1 MSELK
6 FQAGKNIA
14 LKIPED
20 KYVRTVNFYRD
31 VLLLEVEEKS
41 MESHPTISRT
51 ARVQFG
57 QNVLW
62 LDCLAQI
69 ERPEVYFQLD
79 TNNVDR
85 ALQYLATNGI
95 GTHDHLEQVSEGM
108 HWIKDPAGNVL
119 LLRQKS

>member
-1 MSELK
+1 MDELK
-6 FQAGKNIA
+6 FRAGKNIA

-20 KYVRTVNFYRD
+20 KYERTVNFYRD
-31 VLLLEVEEKS
+31 VLLLEVEEKL
-41 MESHPTISRT
+41 MEAHPTISKT

-62 LDCLAQI
+62 LDCLEQI
-69 ERPEVYFQLD
+69 ERQEVYFQLD
-79 TNNVDR
+79 TNDLDM

-95 GTHDHLEQVSEGM
+95 GTHDHLEQVPEGM

-119 LLRQKS
+119 LLRQKG